1 MKARLSFAEASAL
14 VCRNAGRAE
23 IPEPWLLL
31 AANALQSLHAEP
43 LADPEGEIAEL
54 WATPAFGG
62 RDPDDLLA
70 ETLDVLD
77 AARLRQDELIKPHA
91 ETVRRELPRIVCGAL
106 DIQSPEAG
114 PETAEALA
122 RCLYRAERA
131 CAAIQALL
139 EGLGPVVLPAVL
151 PPSKYGNLP

>member
-1 MKARLSFAEASAL
+1 MTPHLSFAEASAL
-14 VCRNAGRAE
+14 VCRNAGRVE
-23 IPEPWLLL
+23 MPEPWLLL
-31 AANALQSLHAEP
+31 AAHALQSLHAEP
-43 LADPEGEIAEL
+43 LADSTGELAKV
-54 WATPAFGG
+54 WAAPAFGG

-77 AARLRQDELIKPHA
+77 AAQLRRNDLIKPHA
-91 ETVRRELPRIVCGAL
+91 ETIRRELPRIVCGAV

-139 EGLGPVVLPAVL
+139 EGLGPVLPPAVL